1 VRLDV
6 GHGALSRKRLEVHEG
21 GLIRRRPRVVG
32 EAREDDLARGGG
44 VRGVYSR
51 DMGGG
56 NRREGGRTLRMP
68 VKSSSMLA
76 VSGLGSVCTI
86 LSFSRSETR
95 HEPWKKSGRLQY
107 ASGSARK

>member
-1 VRLDV
+1 LMLGTGRSRANDLRYTKADWYADV
-6 GHGALSRKRLEVHEG
+6 HVSSE
-21 GLIRRRPRVVG
+21 
-32 EAREDDLARGGG
+32 
-44 VRGVYSR
+44 
-51 DMGGG
+51 
-56 NRREGGRTLRMP
+56 RREKTTLRMP

-107 ASGSARK
+107 ASGSARKWHTFEACSGGDVSA